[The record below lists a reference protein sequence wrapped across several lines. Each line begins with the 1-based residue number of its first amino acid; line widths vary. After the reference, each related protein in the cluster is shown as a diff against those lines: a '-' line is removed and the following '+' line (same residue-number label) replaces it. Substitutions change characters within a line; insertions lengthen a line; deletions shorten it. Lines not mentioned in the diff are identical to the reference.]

1 MEKNIYVKA
10 PGIIKN
16 ETFTRLICPTTA
28 KYEDYIKFEDIPDM
42 IKGSESLSVS
52 VIGDILGP
60 SLKSRFLHIFAIL
73 YKFLQVSARLNKLL
87 QASADFCELLRV
99 ASNFCSCLAKIETKK
114 KTESKPR

>member
-42 IKGSESLSVS
+42 IKDSESLSVS

-60 SLKSRFLHIFAIL
+60 SLKSRFLQVFS
-73 YKFLQVSARLNKLL
+73 KFLQRSARLNKLS
-87 QASADFCELLRV
+87 QASTGFCRVLQVSASFYRLLQV
-99 ASNFCSCLAKIETKK
+99 AAVFYQF
-114 KTESKPR
+114 

>member
-42 IKGSESLSVS
+42 IKDSESLSVS

-60 SLKSRFLHIFAIL
+60 SLKSRFLQVF
-73 YKFLQVSARLNKLL
+73 QVSAAFCKA
-87 QASADFCELLRV
+87 QQVIASFYRFL
-99 ASNFCSCLAKIETKK
+99 
-114 KTESKPR
+114 